1 MIEMLGEVLFN
12 LRREKGCTQKEVA
25 QYAGITPAALS
36 AYEKGTKTPQLETAV
51 KLAEYYG
58 ITLDALCGRQVNTA
72 ERNIAFTKADAIRLT
87 SLLYENVPYVSIE
100 NEENTDGDFNSYY
113 NTVITIHAGS
123 DAWAYAYFEKYV
135 ALARLYRSGDI
146 DKEVLEAWKEKKL
159 QGQTYQETFH
169 KQEEAIQVD
178 DGELPF

>member
-1 MIEMLGEVLFN
+1 MLEMLGETLFN

-25 QYAGITPAALS
+25 TYAGITPAALS

-58 ITLDALCGRQVNTA
+58 ITLDNLCGRKIDTTQ
-72 ERNIAFTKADAIRLT
+72 RNIAFTKADAIRLV
-87 SLLYENVPYVSIE
+87 SSLYENVPYVSIE
-100 NEENTDGDFNSYY
+100 NEENRDGDLNLYY

-135 ALARLYRSGDI
+135 TLAHLYRSGDI
-146 DKEVLEAWKEKKL
+146 DKEVLEAWKDKKL
-159 QGQTYQETFH
+159 QGPMYQKNFC
-169 KQEEAIQVD
+169 KQEEFTQVD
-178 DGELPF
+178 DDELPF